1 MSKKLLITEQE
12 RLYIRGL
19 YQLVNEA
26 VTPPVTGTTI
36 NRTVNF
42 PAGYYNESY
51 VAPVLTEVTQQV
63 SNFLIQNSGTSYIVS
78 ITLESGESRIP
89 NTDKEKGG
97 IPVGVGVLARARQAT
112 INSFL
117 TRSIGELVQSGV
129 LRQMPTFNL
138 TEPAI
143 GATPWVGT
151 PFCPAN
157 ATDAQQRGECK
168 QRYNAGITTTY
179 KDYKARYD
187 SEQYVRVIVVLTQN
201 QIPTTGETPTTGTT
215 PTECATDMVIELNYE
230 GSGHICDSAVYQLY
244 ANGVLLI
251 RDDGK
256 DYASLNNFTPKDKV
270 GKSTHG
276 LSQEK
281 AIALQAYDN
290 NLGNAGGKRYNKF
303 IITNEMAQQLLV
315 GDKKI
320 ITVSAK
326 CYNPTNYY
334 EDGKQ
339 DRLNLGIGQSESTAW
354 KYDCHTDVGK
364 IKVTNSAGQTRKY
377 SPKKT
382 PNIKDQVVELFTF
395 DPCTLSPVTVRPTRQ
410 KK

>member
-19 YQLVNEA
+19 YNLVKEA
-26 VTPPVTGTTI
+26 VTPPATGTTI
-36 NRTVNF
+36 NRTVIF

-51 VAPVLTEVTQQV
+51 VAPVLTEVTEQV
-63 SNFLIQNSGTSYIVS
+63 RNFLLQNSGTNYIVS

-89 NTDKEKGG
+89 NTDKEQGNV
-97 IPVGVGVLARARQAT
+97 PVGEGVLARARQNT
-112 INSFL
+112 INDYL
-117 TRSIGELVQSGV
+117 TRSMGELVTSGV
-129 LRQMPTFNL
+129 LPKIPTFNL
-138 TEPAI
+138 TEPKI
-143 GATPWVGT
+143 GVTPWVNT

-179 KDYKARYD
+179 KDYKTKYD
-187 SEQYVRVIVVLTQN
+187 SEQYVRVIVVLTQY
-201 QIPTTGETPTTGTT
+201 ITPTTGGTTTTGTT
-215 PTECATDMVIELNYE
+215 PTECTTNMVIELNYE
-230 GSGHICDSAVYQLY
+230 GGGHICDSAVYQLY
-244 ANGVLLI
+244 ANGVLLL

-256 DYASLNNFTPKDKV
+256 DYASLNNYTPEDKI

-276 LSQEK
+276 LSQDK
-281 AIALQAYDN
+281 AVALQAYDN

-303 IITNEMAQQLLV
+303 IITSEMAKQLLG
-315 GDKKI
+315 GDKKL

-339 DRLNLGIGQSESTAW
+339 DRLNLGIGQTEGTAW

-364 IKVTNSAGQTRKY
+364 IKVTNSSGQVKRF

-382 PNIKDQVVELFTF
+382 PNIKDAVVDMFTF
-395 DPCTLSPVTVRPTRQ
+395 DPCTLTTVTVRP
-410 KK
+410 KKK

>member
-19 YQLVNEA
+19 YNLVKEA
-26 VTPPVTGTTI
+26 VTPPVTGATI

-51 VAPVLTEVTQQV
+51 VAPVLTEVTEQV
-63 SNFLIQNSGTSYIVS
+63 RNFLLQNSGTSYIVS

-89 NTDKEKGG
+89 NTDKEQGNK
-97 IPVGVGVLARARQAT
+97 PVGEGVLARARQNT
-112 INSFL
+112 INNYL
-117 TRSIGELVQSGV
+117 TRTMGELVTSGV
-129 LRQMPTFNL
+129 LPKIPTFNL
-138 TEPAI
+138 TEPKI
-143 GATPWVGT
+143 GDTPWVGT

-179 KDYKARYD
+179 KDYKTKYD
-187 SEQYVRVIVVLTQN
+187 SEQYVRVIVVLTQY
-201 QIPTTGETPTTGTT
+201 IVPTTGGTTTTGTT
-215 PTECATDMVIELNYE
+215 PTECTTDMVIELNYE

-244 ANGVLLI
+244 ANGVLLL

-256 DYASLNNFTPKDKV
+256 DYASLNNYTPKDKV

-276 LSQEK
+276 LSQDK
-281 AIALQAYDN
+281 AVALQAYDN

-303 IITNEMAQQLLV
+303 IITSEMAKQLLG
-315 GDKKI
+315 GDKKN

-334 EDGKQ
+334 EDGRQ
-339 DRLNLGIGQSESTAW
+339 DRLNLGIGQAEATAW

-364 IKVTNSAGQTRKY
+364 IKVTNASGQVKKFT
-377 SPKKT
+377 PKKT
-382 PNIKDQVVELFTF
+382 PNIKDNVVDMFTF
-395 DPCTLSPVTVRPTRQ
+395 DPCTLSTVTVRPT